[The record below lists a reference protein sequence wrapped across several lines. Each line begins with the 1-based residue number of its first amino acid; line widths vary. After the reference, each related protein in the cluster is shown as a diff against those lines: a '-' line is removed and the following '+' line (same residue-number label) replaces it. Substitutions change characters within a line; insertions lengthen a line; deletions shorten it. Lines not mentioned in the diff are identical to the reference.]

1 MIFDNMFVQN
11 DLLGSAMQAAA
22 VRNDVTINNIT
33 NADVPGFK
41 KKAVKFESFLQE
53 KLDSARSLTDIDF
66 QSLSPTV
73 QTEHKGYNYRLDEN
87 NVDIE
92 TEMAALY
99 KNSAKY
105 DTMAQG
111 VINNY
116 KRINLVL
123 TGVK

>member
-1 MIFDNMFVQN
+1 MIFNAMFAQN
-11 DLLGSAMQAAA
+11 NVLGSAMRAAA
-22 VRNDVTINNIT
+22 VRNDVIVHNIS
-33 NADVPGFK
+33 NANVPGFK
-41 KKAVKFESFLQE
+41 KKAVKFESHLRDA
-53 KLDSARSLTDIDF
+53 LASSGSLEDIDF
-66 QSLSPTV
+66 NQLKPTI
-73 QTEHKGYNYRLDEN
+73 QREHGGYQHRLDGN

-99 KNSAKY
+99 QNSAKY
-105 DTMAQG
+105 DGLVSG

>member
-1 MIFDNMFVQN
+1 MVIDRLFIQN

-22 VRNDVTINNIT
+22 VRNDVTVNNIT
-33 NADVPGFK
+33 NADTPGFK
-41 KKAVKFESFLQE
+41 KKAVRFESFFEQE
-53 KLDSARSLTDIDF
+53 LDSARTLSDIDLKK
-66 QSLSPTV
+66 LSPTV
-73 QTEHKGYNYRLDEN
+73 QTEHSGFNYRLDEN

-92 TEMAALY
+92 SEMAALY
-99 KNSAKY
+99 QNSAKY
-105 DTMAQG
+105 DTLAQG